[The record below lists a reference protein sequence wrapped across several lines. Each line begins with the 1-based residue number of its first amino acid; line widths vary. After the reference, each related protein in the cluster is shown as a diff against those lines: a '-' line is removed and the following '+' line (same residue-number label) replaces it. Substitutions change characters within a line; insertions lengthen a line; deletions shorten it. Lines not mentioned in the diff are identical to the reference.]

1 MKKLLIGIA
10 VLALAVFS
18 QAQRGQGMGM
28 MMGQGGG
35 NPLMLLARED
45 VQEDLALTSEQKEKL
60 LEFTGQE
67 AMRNRFMKFMQDSG
81 MSFEDMRS
89 EEGRKKLAPMMEKMQ
104 ADMKKEIEAVMTP
117 AQVKRLGEIN
127 VQFNGNRSV
136 MQKDIAKALAITEAQ
151 QTKID
156 ALNKGVGEARRA
168 LMEKMRNQDL
178 SMEEFQEKNKK
189 NDDILNSEIGK
200 VLTDAQKA
208 KLSEMG
214 GKKFVRKDS

>member
-10 VLALAVFS
+10 VLALAIFS

-168 LMEKMRNQDL
+168 LMEKMRNKEL

>member
-104 ADMKKEIEAVMTP
+104 ADIKKEIEAVMTP

-136 MQKDIAKALAITEAQ
+136 MQKDISKALAITEAQ

-168 LMEKMRNQDL
+168 LMEKMRNQEL

-189 NDDILNSEIGK
+189 NDDILNTEIGK

>member
-104 ADMKKEIEAVMTP
+104 AEMKKEIEAVMTP

-136 MQKDIAKALAITEAQ
+136 MQKDIAKAVAITEAQ

-168 LMEKMRNQDL
+168 LMEKMRNQEL

-189 NDDILNSEIGK
+189 NDDILDAEIGK

>member
-28 MMGQGGG
+28 MVGQGGG

-104 ADMKKEIEAVMTP
+104 AEMKKEIEAVMTP

-136 MQKDIAKALAITEAQ
+136 MQKDIAKAVAITEAQ

-168 LMEKMRNQDL
+168 LMEKMRNQEL

-189 NDDILNSEIGK
+189 NDDILDAEIGK

>member
-35 NPLMLLARED
+35 NPLMLHARED

-168 LMEKMRNQDL
+168 LMEKMRNQEL

-189 NDDILNSEIGK
+189 NDDILNTEIGK

>member
-168 LMEKMRNQDL
+168 LMEMMRNQEL

-189 NDDILNSEIGK
+189 NDDILNTEIGK

>member
-151 QTKID
+151 QT
-156 ALNKGVGEARRA
+156 
-168 LMEKMRNQDL
+168 
-178 SMEEFQEKNKK
+178 
-189 NDDILNSEIGK
+189 
-200 VLTDAQKA
+200 
-208 KLSEMG
+208 
-214 GKKFVRKDS
+214 

>member
-136 MQKDIAKALAITEAQ
+136 MQKDIAKALAITDAQ

-168 LMEKMRNQDL
+168 LMEKMRNQEL

-189 NDDILNSEIGK
+189 NDDILNTEIGK

>member
-67 AMRNRFMKFMQDSG
+67 AMRNRFMKFMQDS
-81 MSFEDMRS
+81 R
-89 EEGRKKLAPMMEKMQ
+89 
-104 ADMKKEIEAVMTP
+104 
-117 AQVKRLGEIN
+117 
-127 VQFNGNRSV
+127 
-136 MQKDIAKALAITEAQ
+136 
-151 QTKID
+151 TK
-156 ALNKGVGEARRA
+156 EARSY
-168 LMEKMRNQDL
+168 D
-178 SMEEFQEKNKK
+178 
-189 NDDILNSEIGK
+189 GK
-200 VLTDAQKA
+200 DA
-208 KLSEMG
+208 S
-214 GKKFVRKDS
+214 

>member
-67 AMRNRFMKFMQDSG
+67 AMRSRFMKFMQDSG

-104 ADMKKEIEAVMTP
+104 AEMKKEIEAVMTP

-168 LMEKMRNQDL
+168 LMEKMRNQEL

-189 NDDILNSEIGK
+189 NDDILNTEIGK

>member
-1 MKKLLIGIA
+1 MKNLLIGIA
-10 VLALAVFS
+10 VLALAIFS

-168 LMEKMRNQDL
+168 LMEKMRNQEL

>member
-168 LMEKMRNQDL
+168 LMEKMRNQEL

>member
-168 LMEKMRNQDL
+168 LMEKMRNQEL

-189 NDDILNSEIGK
+189 NDDILNTEIGK

>member
-67 AMRNRFMKFMQDSG
+67 AMRSRFMKFMQDSG

-104 ADMKKEIEAVMTP
+104 AEMKKEIEAVMTP

-136 MQKDIAKALAITEAQ
+136 MQKDIAKAVAITETQ

-168 LMEKMRNQDL
+168 LMEKMRNQEL

-189 NDDILNSEIGK
+189 NDEILDAEIGK

>member
-168 LMEKMRNQDL
+168 LMEKMRNQEL

-189 NDDILNSEIGK
+189 NDDILNTEIGK

-214 GKKFVRKDS
+214 GKKFVLY

>member
-168 LMEKMRNQDL
+168 LMEKMRNQEL

-189 NDDILNSEIGK
+189 NDDILDAEIGK

>member
-104 ADMKKEIEAVMTP
+104 ADMKKEIEAIMTP

-168 LMEKMRNQDL
+168 LMEKMRNQEL

-189 NDDILNSEIGK
+189 NDDILNTEIGK

>member
-104 ADMKKEIEAVMTP
+104 AEMKKEIEAVMTP

-168 LMEKMRNQDL
+168 LMEKMRNQEL

-189 NDDILNSEIGK
+189 NDDILNTEIGK

>member
-10 VLALAVFS
+10 VLALAIFS

-168 LMEKMRNQDL
+168 LMEKMRNQEL

>member
-104 ADMKKEIEAVMTP
+104 AEMKKEIEAVMTP

-168 LMEKMRNQDL
+168 LMEKMRNQEL

-189 NDDILNSEIGK
+189 NDDILNTEIGK

-208 KLSEMG
+208 NLSEMG

>member
-168 LMEKMRNQDL
+168 LMEKMRNQEL

-189 NDDILNSEIGK
+189 NDDILNTEIGK

-208 KLSEMG
+208 KLP
-214 GKKFVRKDS
+214 KKYLFKY

>member
-10 VLALAVFS
+10 VLALAIFS

-168 LMEKMRNQDL
+168 LMEKMRNQEL

-189 NDDILNSEIGK
+189 NDDILNTEIGK

>member
-168 LMEKMRNQDL
+168 LMEKMRNQEL
-178 SMEEFQEKNKK
+178 SMEEFQDKNKK
-189 NDDILNSEIGK
+189 NDDILNTEIGK

>member
-67 AMRNRFMKFMQDSG
+67 AMRSRFMKFMQDSG

-104 ADMKKEIEAVMTP
+104 AEMKKEIEAVMTP

-136 MQKDIAKALAITEAQ
+136 MQKDIAKAVAITEAQ

-168 LMEKMRNQDL
+168 LMEKMRNQEL

-189 NDDILNSEIGK
+189 NDDILDAEIGK

>member
-168 LMEKMRNQDL
+168 LMEKMRSQEL

-189 NDDILNSEIGK
+189 NDDILNTEIGK

>member
-1 MKKLLIGIA
+1 
-10 VLALAVFS
+10 
-18 QAQRGQGMGM
+18 
-28 MMGQGGG
+28 
-35 NPLMLLARED
+35 
-45 VQEDLALTSEQKEKL
+45 
-60 LEFTGQE
+60 
-67 AMRNRFMKFMQDSG
+67 MKFMQDSG

-168 LMEKMRNQDL
+168 LMEKMRNQEL

-189 NDDILNSEIGK
+189 NDDILNTEIGK

>member
-1 MKKLLIGIA
+1 MKKILIGIA

-168 LMEKMRNQDL
+168 LMEKMRNQEL

-189 NDDILNSEIGK
+189 NDDILNTEIGK

>member
-35 NPLMLLARED
+35 NPLMLLSRED

-168 LMEKMRNQDL
+168 LMEKMRNQEL

-189 NDDILNSEIGK
+189 NDDILNTEIGK

>member
-104 ADMKKEIEAVMTP
+104 AEMKKEIEAVMTP

-136 MQKDIAKALAITEAQ
+136 MQKDIAKAVAITEAQ

-168 LMEKMRNQDL
+168 LMEKMRNQEL

-189 NDDILNSEIGK
+189 NDDILDSEIGK

>member
-18 QAQRGQGMGM
+18 HAQRGQGMGM

-168 LMEKMRNQDL
+168 LMEKMRNQEL

-189 NDDILNSEIGK
+189 NDDILNTEIGK

>member
-18 QAQRGQGMGM
+18 QAQRGQGLGM

-168 LMEKMRNQDL
+168 LMEKMRNQEL

-189 NDDILNSEIGK
+189 NDDILNTEIGK

>member
-136 MQKDIAKALAITEAQ
+136 MQKDIAKALAITDAQ

-168 LMEKMRNQDL
+168 LMEKMRNQEL